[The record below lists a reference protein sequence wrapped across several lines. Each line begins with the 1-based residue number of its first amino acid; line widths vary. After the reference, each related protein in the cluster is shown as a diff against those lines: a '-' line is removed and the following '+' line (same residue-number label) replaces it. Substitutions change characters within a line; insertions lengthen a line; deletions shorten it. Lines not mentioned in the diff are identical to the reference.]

1 MTPASPTHSVSNE
14 KASTD
19 HRDADRTSNDE
30 PITTYDRDAEFGG
43 TEARKALE
51 KKLLR
56 KVDLHMSILIFI
68 YILNYVSQNLKLP
81 RSLLITVVGALVRIG
96 RLFSSETSLDR
107 PKQRRVKFPPKSTTK
122 TLTNLVPT
130 IQSSASEGIRIRS
143 ASQTQQLVYHSATSK
158 KTDLVPQVPNLPPS
172 SPSFMWAILL
182 CKFLRKLSLLA

>member
-81 RSLLITVVGALVRIG
+81 RSLLITVVGGLVRIG
-96 RLFSSETSLDR
+96 RLFSLKH
-107 PKQRRVKFPPKSTTK
+107 P
-122 TLTNLVPT
+122 
-130 IQSSASEGIRIRS
+130 
-143 ASQTQQLVYHSATSK
+143 
-158 KTDLVPQVPNLPPS
+158 
-172 SPSFMWAILL
+172 
-182 CKFLRKLSLLA
+182 